1 MQFHKPIIIFFSQ
14 QAMFFEGN
22 ISTTFTNLSIQI
34 QRLQASASNPTNLFI
49 LCFSR
54 IILSASE
61 PFMFAVYLIACVRTM
76 LLFFICVKS
85 LCWFSDLDK
94 KHLLLCVFTQ
104 TRVLSVQ
111 LGLLRGAMFSNY
123 VNAQ

>member
-22 ISTTFTNLSIQI
+22 IPTTFANLSIQI
-34 QRLQASASNPTNLFI
+34 QRLQASESNPINI
-49 LCFSR
+49 FSR
-54 IILSASE
+54 IILSVSE
-61 PFMFAVYLIACVRTM
+61 PFMFAVYLIARVRTM

>member
-1 MQFHKPIIIFFSQ
+1 
-14 QAMFFEGN
+14 MFFEGN
-22 ISTTFTNLSIQI
+22 ISTTFANLSIQI
-34 QRLQASASNPTNLFI
+34 QRLQASNPINI
-49 LCFSR
+49 FSR
-54 IILSASE
+54 IILSVSE
-61 PFMFAVYLIACVRTM
+61 PFMFAVYLIARVRTM